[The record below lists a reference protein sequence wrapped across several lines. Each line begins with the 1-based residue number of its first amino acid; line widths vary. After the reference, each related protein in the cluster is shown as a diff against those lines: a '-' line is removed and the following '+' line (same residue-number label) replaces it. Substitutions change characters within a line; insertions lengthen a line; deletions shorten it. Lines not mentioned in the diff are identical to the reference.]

1 MKEELKNI
9 KTNVE
14 EIAATKKEFD
24 KKRRLFNLKVEE
36 ALEESEIKEF
46 AEETLSDSYSRA
58 CVFTEYAGNLVSII
72 ERIKSEHPKYGE
84 TRIRDIATKEYLGKT
99 SSPEQISGV
108 EKLLDNYFLYDNCGF
123 NKVKALEEKLKEL
136 TTGVTNTISSEIET
150 VTNSAC
156 SVLENPEQLLGTA
169 KKKTKTFLK
178 KTVKKTLKSILLD
191 EEDD

>member
-14 EIAATKKEFD
+14 EIAVTKKEFD

-36 ALEESEIKEF
+36 KLEEREIKEF

-58 CVFTEYAGNLVSII
+58 CVFAEYARSLINIVENIR
-72 ERIKSEHPKYGE
+72 EEHPKYGE
-84 TRIRDIATKEYLGKT
+84 TRIRDIAKGKYLGEG
-99 SSPEQISGV
+99 SNVEQLFEA
-108 EKLLDNYFLYDNCGF
+108 EKLLDNYFLYDSCGF
-123 NKVKALEEKLKEL
+123 KKVNALEEKLKEL
-136 TTGVTNTISSEIET
+136 TTGVTNTISSEIEN

-178 KTVKKTLKSILLD
+178 KTVKKTLRSILLD